1 MLQSL
6 TERVERLEAKA
17 ELFDKGLE
25 VCVDAHKENLKDIQ
39 CYNESVKFFRKM
51 IGAILI
57 ATGLRDKGDV
67 MSKAFEQF
75 EKGEDDLTKEARS
88 WAGSDAVEAY
98 KAGLERGA
106 DLFSDN
112 SNGGQWLPLAEARK
126 KLGICG
132 CSSIEV
138 FCKRYGVQRRVAAK
152 SKGTIRKRW
161 EVYLTPKKIEE
172 RLARGR
178 NRRPSRPYMR
188 SAQIWAKFYG
198 VLMRDFTPALKRA
211 GYVPGEDGRWR
222 SVFLT
227 PAQAKEIYEDIKSNA
242 TH

>member
-1 MLQSL
+1 MITKRQLKRMLQSL

-17 ELFDKGLE
+17 
-25 VCVDAHKENLKDIQ
+25 
-39 CYNESVKFFRKM
+39 
-51 IGAILI
+51 
-57 ATGLRDKGDV
+57 DV

-88 WAGSDAVEAY
+88 WAGV
-98 KAGLERGA
+98 ERGA

-172 RLARGR
+172 SLARGR